1 MVLIK
6 ILERAEKSLAKM
18 GRAEARR
25 IRDFL
30 RDRVARLDDPTLIGK
45 PLKGNLS
52 EYWCYRVG
60 DYRLFCR
67 LSNDGETLLVLVV
80 EIGNRREV
88 YK

>member
-1 MVLIK
+1 LVSIK
-6 ILERAEKSLAKM
+6 ILERAEKCLARM
-18 GRAEARR
+18 GRTEAQR
-25 IRDFL
+25 IMDFL
-30 RDRVARLDDPTLIGK
+30 YNRVARLDDPTLIGK

-67 LSNDGETLLVLVV
+67 LSDDGEALLVLVV
-80 EIGNRREV
+80 EIGHRREV